1 MHQGAW
7 LLWATAAGLVAI
19 TTTNPFYLVPLVAV
33 AWVVHANR
41 ARPGPAL
48 RSFRVFLLFG
58 ALTVATRTGL
68 VFLSP
73 PVSGSSVVTGVL
85 EGMRLAT
92 LLAIFGAFN
101 AVSDPFAI
109 LKLAPRR
116 FHEPA
121 LATALALSIAPRTIE
136 SAGRIR
142 EAQRMRGVEIRRLR
156 TLPGL
161 AVPVLESGMQ
171 DAMTLAESMDARGHG
186 RGPRSRYRPERWSAT
201 AALVSIAAAG
211 AAIAFLWAARTGM
224 GDTAVSTYPLRWP
237 DVSVWLLAAI
247 ALLAAPAWVGSA
259 GTDRTGAR

>member
-1 MHQGAW
+1 MHQAAW
-7 LLWATAAGLVAI
+7 LLWATCSGLVAI
-19 TTTNPFYLVPLVAV
+19 TTTNPFYLLPLVGV
-33 AWVVHANR
+33 AWVVHANK

-58 ALTVATRTGL
+58 AFTIVTRTAL

-73 PVSGSSVVTGVL
+73 PVSESSVATGLL

-142 EAQRMRGVEIRRLR
+142 EAQRMRGIEVRGLK

-161 AVPVLESGMQ
+161 AVPVLEAGLQ

-186 RGPRSRYRPERWSAT
+186 RGPRTRYRPQRWT
-201 AALVSIAAAG
+201 LAAVVVCVASMVAAA
-211 AAIAFLWAARTGM
+211 AFLVASRSGV
-224 GDTAVSTYPLRWP
+224 GDTSVSTYPLRWP
-237 DVSVWLLAAI
+237 EVSSALVAVL
-247 ALLAAPAWVGSA
+247 ALLAMPAWIG
-259 GTDRTGAR
+259 GRPE

>member
-7 LLWATAAGLVAI
+7 LFWATAAGLVAI
-19 TTTNPFYLVPLVAV
+19 TTTNPFYLFPLVAV

-58 ALTVATRTGL
+58 AFTMVTRTAL

-73 PVSGSSVVTGVL
+73 PVSGSSVATGLL

-142 EAQRMRGVEIRRLR
+142 EAQRMRGIEVGRMR
-156 TLPGL
+156 TLPAL

-171 DAMTLAESMDARGHG
+171 DAMTLAESMDARGFG
-186 RGPRSRYRPERWSAT
+186 RGPRTRYRPERWTGSA
-201 AALVSIAAAG
+201 IATCGASG
-211 AAIAFLWAARTGM
+211 VAAIAFLAASRAGF
-224 GDTAVSTYPLRWP
+224 GDTIVSAYPLRWP
-237 DVSVWLLAAI
+237 DVSLGLVAAI
-247 ALLAAPAWVGSA
+247 ALLALPARIGPEPPSQEEL
-259 GTDRTGAR
+259 G